1 MAVTSTDTL
10 EVPGASLYHE
20 VRGSGPVLLLIYGGV
35 YDAAGYTRLAE
46 QLADRYVLSTVR

>member
-35 YDAAGYTRLAE
+35 YDAAGARGWPSSSPIGTCS
-46 QLADRYVLSTVR
+46 QP